1 MSDLEAIDQYW
12 ADRLAEQRVVCLATE
27 NEDGSLYTS
36 TAWYLY
42 EDDTFYFAVQS
53 DSRIAANVSARGKLA
68 FTLYIGAHGKE
79 EELTVSGTGDIV
91 VGEEAQAINLRLH
104 QRYFTDEA
112 LADPQVGPILAL
124 GNDQAVKVSVEA
136 IRVWRLADLD
146 QFFGGKLS
154 STDYLRKLSYR

>member
-1 MSDLEAIDQYW
+1 MSDLASIDDYW
-12 ADRLAEQRVVCLATE
+12 ATRFAEQRVVCLATL

-42 EDDTFYFAVQS
+42 ENDTFYFAVQS
-53 DSRIAANVSARGKLA
+53 DSRIADNVSARSKLA
-68 FTLYIGAHGKE
+68 FTLYIGAHGAE
-79 EELTVSGTGDIV
+79 EELTVSGRGKIIEGDK
-91 VGEEAQAINLRLH
+91 AQAINLRLH

-112 LADPQVGPILAL
+112 LADPQVGPVLAI
-124 GNDQAVKVSVEA
+124 GNDQTVKVSVEA
-136 IRVWRLADLD
+136 IRVWRLAELD